1 MVMALAI
8 TIITTTD
15 MMAMA
20 LNTVQHSLEVSQEVP
35 VIITDPLFNIELYKS
50 QIAEMETTPGETL
63 TVDTDFRQIRN
74 LIGYRA

>member
-35 VIITDPLFNIELYKS
+35 VIIMDPLFNTKFFKL

-63 TVDTDFRQIRN
+63 TEDTDFRQIRN
-74 LIGYRA
+74 LIGERA